1 MFNLI
6 HFSENEWVVLFA
18 QSFVLFSQIIQTL
31 LAAQIQKFNEEKT
44 ENTIII
50 QEIKFQNR

>member
-31 LAAQIQKFNEEKT
+31 LAAQIQKINEEKT